1 MQKHIAADTE
11 ALTLLAADWIVKKI
25 ADILA
30 VQDRFTIA
38 LSGGSTPKK
47 LFQLLAS
54 PAYADKIDWP
64 RLHFFWGD
72 ERFVPYGDER
82 NNAHM
87 AYDTLLQHVPVK
99 AEQVHIMPTDTDPQD
114 AARRYEKILH
124 AYFDD
129 TVHSFDLVML
139 GLGDNAHTLSLF
151 PHYPEVIFEEKK
163 WALAFFLTEQD
174 MYRITLTAPIVN
186 QSAAVMYLVS
196 GADKAEAVQ
205 QIIEESFDPLI
216 YPAQVI
222 KPAPGELHWF
232 LDESAASRLH

>member
-1 MQKHIAADTE
+1 MQKHIAPHTE
-11 ALTLLAADWIVKKI
+11 ALTVLAADWMVKQI
-25 ADILA
+25 AATLA

-54 PAYADKIDWP
+54 PAYADKIDWAK
-64 RLHFFWGD
+64 LHFFWGD
-72 ERFVPYGDER
+72 ERFVPYTDER

-87 AYDTLLQHVPVK
+87 SYDTLLQHVPVK
-99 AEQVHIMPTDTDPQD
+99 AEQVHVMPTDTDPQD

-129 TVHSFDLVML
+129 TTFSFDLVML

-151 PHYPEVIFEEKK
+151 PHYPDVIFEDKR
-163 WALAFFLTEQD
+163 WVVSFFLEEQD

-186 QSAAVMYLVS
+186 KAAHVMYLVS
-196 GADKAEAVQ
+196 GADKAEAVH
-205 QIIEESFDPLI
+205 QIIEKPFEPLI

-222 KPAPGELHWF
+222 QPVPGELHWF
-232 LDESAASRLH
+232 MDEGAAGKLH